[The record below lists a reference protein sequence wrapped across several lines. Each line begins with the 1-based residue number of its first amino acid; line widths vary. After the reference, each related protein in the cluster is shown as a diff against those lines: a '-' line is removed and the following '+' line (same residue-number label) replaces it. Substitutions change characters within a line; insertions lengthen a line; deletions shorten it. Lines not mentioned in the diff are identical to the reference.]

1 MTLDIATQ
9 NQAALELTG
18 KIVANPDIA
27 EPILNLLKQLGEDVQ
42 KLKSLD
48 LSALNSARE
57 ALPKSQLEQTLRAE
71 NRIQDNA
78 ATLAK
83 LGFKGELPSISQ
95 ELLEECARTSGTLVL
110 KFKTTVLDY
119 QKNLNAAL
127 GSDKKH
133 LHLKVGD
140 RAKKEVGDR
149 AKKLAAK
156 NEEPNWINV
165 PNTVRED
172 TLGMPKVTALN
183 HVPGSVTCGPMD
195 TVLMLGY
202 NNLQVGEQLAG
213 FTNKYT
219 FTTQK
224 DILVGSDGGGI
235 GVGGNADVDDDDLV
249 NVGLAPSFSIRF
261 AYDGN
266 GT

>member
-71 NRIQDNA
+71 NRIQDNPA
-78 ATLAK
+78 ILAK
-83 LGFKGELPSISQ
+83 LGFKGEIPFISQ

-110 KFKTTVLDY
+110 KFKTTVLGY
-119 QKNLNAAL
+119 QASLNAAL
-127 GSDKKH
+127 GSDKEH
-133 LHLKVGD
+133 LHLYITD
-140 RAKKEVGDR
+140 SAKS
-149 AKKLAAK
+149 LATS
-156 NEEPNWINV
+156 NEKPNWINV
-165 PNTVRED
+165 PNTVKED
-172 TLGMPKVTALN
+172 TLGMSKNAALN
-183 HVPGSVTCGPMD
+183 NVPGSATCDPMD

-202 NNLQVGEQLAG
+202 NNLLTGEQQAG
-213 FTNKYT
+213 FANKLT
-219 FTTQK
+219 FTTHK
-224 DILVGSDGGGI
+224 DTLVGSYGFGI
-235 GVGGNADVDDDDLV
+235 RVDVRDFFDVSGARDL
-249 NVGLAPSFSIRF
+249 VGLAPRLAPESK
-261 AYDGN
+261 N
-266 GT
+266 